1 MGEIIN
7 LPQLGSLWSI
17 KPEYG
22 NHTVL
27 LADLDYHPYVGVLLA
42 VDRDPGPEDVALQP
56 DSVEW
61 VDDPVPLRAIACR
74 QLGAI
79 SINWLEKRLGQL
91 GAIECGVAGWL
102 HAPEFARDDIDP
114 SYEEVY
120 VGSVYTGK
128 DDPRLEGVRQD
139 ARIAREFTELS
150 HEEISSTRSS

>member
-1 MGEIIN
+1 MGEVVN

-27 LADLDYHPYVGVLLA
+27 LADLDHHPYVGVLLA
-42 VDRDPGPEDVALQP
+42 ADRDPGPEDVALQP

-61 VDDPVPLRAIACR
+61 AGDLVPLRTIACR

-102 HAPEFARDDIDP
+102 HAPQSARTEIEP
-114 SYEEVY
+114 GYEAY
-120 VGSVYTGK
+120 IGSAYTGR
-128 DDPRLEGVRQD
+128 DDPRLEGVRRD